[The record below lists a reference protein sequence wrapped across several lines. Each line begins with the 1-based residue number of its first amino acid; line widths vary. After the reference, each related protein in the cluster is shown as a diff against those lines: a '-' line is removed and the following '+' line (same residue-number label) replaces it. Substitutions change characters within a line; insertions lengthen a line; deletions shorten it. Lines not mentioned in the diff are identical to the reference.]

1 MKAVGVLENLP
12 TENEASFVDF
22 ELAAPVAEGKDL
34 LVRIDGISL
43 NPVDFKERRD
53 IIGKLVEPLILGW
66 DACGEVLAVGEGVK
80 TYKVGDMV
88 MYAGEI
94 NRPGCYAELQLVD
107 ERIVGPKP
115 ESLTPEEA
123 ACVPLTTLAAWEALF
138 DRLEID
144 RITNENTALLIIGGA
159 GGLGSMAIQF
169 ARQFSKCKIIAT
181 ASRKESKDWC
191 LKMGAHHVIDHSKN
205 LKHQLVNLG
214 HDTVPLILNLSNNI
228 PYWEVMADI
237 VSPEGAI
244 CLVAS
249 TKAKLDLDLFMGKSV
264 RINYELMFT
273 RSLYSTDKMSMQA
286 DVLRRVAQMIDSGK
300 IVHTRTEDMG
310 KISAVN
316 IRKAHACVET
326 GRMIGKATLSGI
338 ATLHSRYRPAQN
350 AHRRGRLEHP

>member
-12 TENEASFVDF
+12 TNNEASFVDF
-22 ELAAPVAEGKDL
+22 ELPAPVAKGKDL

-43 NPVDFKERRD
+43 NPVDFKERHD
-53 IIGKLVEPLILGW
+53 IVGKLVEPLILGW
-66 DACGEVLAVGEGVK
+66 DACGEVLAVGDDIE

-107 ERIVGPKP
+107 ERIAGPKP
-115 ESLTPEEA
+115 ASLTPEEA

-144 RITNENTALLIIGGA
+144 RIADENTALLIIGGA

-169 ARQFSKCKIIAT
+169 ARQFSTCKIIAT

-191 LKMGAHHVIDHSKN
+191 LKMGAHHVIDHSID
-205 LKHQLVNLG
+205 LKDQLVDLG
-214 HDTVPLILNLSNNI
+214 HDTVPLILNLSDNI

-273 RSLYSTDKMSMQA
+273 RSLYSTDKMSVQG
-286 DVLRRVAQMIDSGK
+286 DVLRRVAKMIDSGT
-300 IVHTRTEDMG
+300 VAHTRTEDMG
-310 KISAVN
+310 KISAAN
-316 IRKAHACVET
+316 IRKAHARVET
-326 GRMIGKATLSGI
+326 GRMIGKVTLSGMS
-338 ATLHSRYRPAQN
+338 TQT
-350 AHRRGRLEHP
+350 GQ

>member
-12 TENEASFVDF
+12 TNDETSFVDF
-22 ELAAPVAEGKDL
+22 ELPDPVAKGKDL
-34 LVRIDGISL
+34 LVRIHGISM
-43 NPVDFKERRD
+43 NPVDFKERHD
-53 IIGKLVEPLILGW
+53 IAGKLEEPIVLGW
-66 DACGEVLAVGEGVK
+66 DACGEVVSVGEDVK

-115 ESLTPEEA
+115 GSLTPEEA

-144 RITNENTALLIIGGA
+144 RLSDENTALLIIGGA

-169 ARQFSKCKIIAT
+169 ARQLSNCKIIAT

-191 LKMGAHHVIDHSKN
+191 FKMGAHHVLDHSKN
-205 LKHQLVNLG
+205 LKEQLVALG
-214 HDTVPLILNLSNNI
+214 HETVPLILNLSNNI

-273 RSLYSTDKMSMQA
+273 RSLYATDKMPIQA
-286 DVLRRVAQMIDSGK
+286 DILRRVSRMIDSGTILHAK
-300 IVHTRTEDMG
+300 TEDMG
-310 KISAVN
+310 EISAQN
-316 IRKAHACVET
+316 IRKAHARLET
-326 GRMIGKATLSGI
+326 GRMIGKASLSGMKTQ
-338 ATLHSRYRPAQN
+338 ARP
-350 AHRRGRLEHP
+350 

>member
-1 MKAVGVLENLP
+1 MKAVGVIEDLP
-12 TENEASFVDF
+12 TSDEASFVDF
-22 ELAAPVAEGKDL
+22 ELPAPVAKGKDL

-43 NPVDFKERRD
+43 NPVDFKERHD
-53 IIGKLVEPLILGW
+53 VVGKLAEPLILGW
-66 DACGEVLAVGEGVK
+66 DACGEVLAVGENVE

-94 NRPGCYAELQLVD
+94 NRPGCYAEMQLVD

-115 ESLTPEEA
+115 ASLTPQEA

-144 RITNENTALLIIGGA
+144 RITDDNIALLIIGGA

-169 ARQFSKCKIIAT
+169 ARQLSKCKVIAT

-191 LKMGAHHVIDHSKN
+191 LKMGAHHVIDHSID
-205 LKHQLVNLG
+205 LKDQLAVLG
-214 HDTVPLILNLSNNI
+214 HDTVPLILNLSDNI

-237 VSPEGAI
+237 ISPEGAI

-273 RSLYSTDKMSMQA
+273 RSLYSTDKMPVQGT
-286 DVLRRVAQMIDSGK
+286 VLRRIAKMIDAGT
-300 IVHTRTEDMG
+300 IRHTKTIGLG
-310 KISAVN
+310 KISAEN
-316 IRKAHACVET
+316 IRKAHTRVET
-326 GRMIGKATLSGI
+326 GRMIGKVTLSGMN
-338 ATLHSRYRPAQN
+338 P
-350 AHRRGRLEHP
+350 